1 MTKAELISLISQQT
15 SVGRPQVEAAIE
27 AFFDVVKTSL
37 TQGETIYLRGFGNFQ
52 NKKRAKRLAR
62 NIKKNTTIEVEAYEY
77 PSFKPS
83 KLFIEKVRNEG
94 MRKNE

>member
-1 MTKAELISLISQQT
+1 MTKAELTSLISQQT
-15 SVGRPQVEAAIE
+15 NVGRPQVEAAIE
-27 AFFDVVKTSL
+27 GFFDVIKTSL

-62 NIKKNTTIEVEAYEY
+62 NVRKNTTFEVEAYEY

-83 KLFIEKVRNEG
+83 KLFVEKV
-94 MRKNE
+94 KNERKE

>member
-15 SVGRPQVEAAIE
+15 SVGRPQVEASIE
-27 AFFDVVKTSL
+27 AFFDVVKVSL
-37 TQGETIYLRGFGNFQ
+37 AQGKTIYLRGFGNFQ

-62 NIKKNTTIEVEAYEY
+62 NIRKNTIVEVEAYEY

-83 KLFIEKVRNEG
+83 KLFVEKVKKESTG
-94 MRKNE
+94 